1 MRRFQF
7 SLDPALQLRGR
18 LEEQAQVELAEQ
30 QRRLRDEEAGA
41 RTLEAELRRHDE
53 RRAELLNRVI
63 QVQDLATAEQYSR
76 ALTMALV
83 DQQQTVRE
91 AAARVEEC
99 RETLQTR
106 RADREALERL
116 RDRRLAEHR
125 TEQLRSEQQ
134 SLDEASILRWRRT
147 DR

>member
-7 SLDPALQLRGR
+7 RLDPALQLRRR

-30 QRRLRDEEAGA
+30 QRRLSEEEAGA
-41 RTLEAELRRHDE
+41 RTLAAELRRHDE
-53 RRAELLNRVI
+53 CRAELLNRVI
-63 QVQDLATAEQYSR
+63 QVQELATAGQYSR

-83 DQQQTVRE
+83 DQERTVRE

-99 RETLQTR
+99 RETLQMR

-116 RDRRLAEHR
+116 RDRRL
-125 TEQLRSEQQ
+125 
-134 SLDEASILRWRRT
+134 
-147 DR
+147 